1 MSRVTLSNGKEKTM
15 TLGFNQIELEKID
28 DKTIVTITFKDKVD
42 KEDYDLLLPQLEG
55 IIEKGNRVR
64 LLIVLD
70 EFKGWSMGAAWEDTK
85 FGLAHFNDIE
95 KIAITGEK
103 KWERLMAVFLKPF
116 TRAVVQYFQRKHLG
130 EARTWVQR

>member
-1 MSRVTLSNGKEKTM
+1 M
-15 TLGFNQIELEKID
+15 TLGFNQIDLEKID

-42 KEDYDLLLPQLEG
+42 KEDYDLLLPQLEV
-55 IIEKGNRVR
+55 IIEKGKRVR
-64 LLIVLD
+64 MLVVLD
-70 EFKGWSMGAAWEDTK
+70 DFKGWSMGAAWEDTK

-116 TRAVVQYFQRKHLG
+116 TGAVVQYFHQEHLDD
-130 EARTWVQR
+130 ARAWVQS

>member
-1 MSRVTLSNGKEKTM
+1 M

-55 IIEKGNRVR
+55 IIEKSKRVR

-70 EFKGWSMGAAWEDTK
+70 DFQGWSMGAAWEDTK
-85 FGLAHFNDIE
+85 FGLVHFNDIE
-95 KIAITGEK
+95 KIAIAGER
-103 KWERLMAVFLKPF
+103 KWEQLMAAFIKPF
-116 TRAVVQYFQRKHLG
+116 TRAAVQFFQRDQLD
-130 EARTWVQR
+130 EARSWVQSE